1 MSAALLAHAALI
13 KLAVAVA
20 LLAGLAALQQVAPVR
35 DDASWARWRV
45 NLAVIAIATLATR
58 VLLPIGGVVV
68 ASWAQ
73 ARGIGLLNQAPI
85 PQAAACALALVALDL
100 AIYWQHR
107 AFHASA
113 LLWRVHRVHH
123 TDNGFDASLGLRF
136 HPFEILLSTLFKLGV
151 VVALG
156 VAPEIVLIYELILLA
171 MSLFTHADIALP
183 RRLDAALRWLIVT
196 PDWHRVHHSIHR
208 VETDSNY
215 GNWLSVWDRLF
226 GTSIAQPRDGH
237 AGMRIGLPLFREPE
251 QQTLIAALVLP
262 LLATPLV
269 RENHDA

>member
-1 MSAALLAHAALI
+1 MSAGLLTHAALI
-13 KLAVAVA
+13 KLVVAVA
-20 LLAGLAALQQVAPVR
+20 LLAGLAALQQMAPVR
-35 DDASWARWRV
+35 GDASVARWRV

-58 VLLPIGGVVV
+58 VLLPISGLVV

-73 ARGIGLLNQAPI
+73 TRGIGLFNQAPI
-85 PQAAACALALVALDL
+85 PQAVAGALALIALDL

-107 AFHASA
+107 VFHASA
-113 LLWRVHRVHH
+113 MLWRVHRVHH
-123 TDNGFDASLGLRF
+123 TDSGFDASLGLRF
-136 HPFEILLSTLFKLGV
+136 HPFEILLSTLFKLVV

-156 VAPEIVLIYELILLA
+156 VAPAIVLVYEMILLG

-183 RRLDAALRWLIVT
+183 PRLDAALRWLIVT

-226 GTSIAQPRDGH
+226 GSHMAQPRDGH
-237 AGMRIGLPLFREPE
+237 AEMRIGLPLFREPA

-262 LLATPLV
+262 LLATPLM